1 MQSKDDKNKAE
12 TFDRDKVV
20 NIINSVILKIRD
32 QENEEIK
39 SLHGELTNL
48 NSIIEDARREIST
61 STPGDIQ
68 NKYIPTAADELD
80 AVVKATEQAT
90 GDIMDAVEIIET
102 LAENQLEGE
111 VAEKVAGAVTKIYE
125 ACSFQDI
132 TGQRINKVTSALQQI
147 ESKVIKLLDIV
158 GKKVPGMTDGELNR
172 VSINNPDEHALAQG
186 PQMPGRSITQDDID
200 KLLEDFE

>member
-1 MQSKDDKNKAE
+1 MQSKDDKNKVE

-32 QENEEIK
+32 QENEDIK

-48 NSIIEDARREIST
+48 NSIIEEARREIST

-111 VAEKVAGAVTKIYE
+111 VAEKLAGAVTKIYE

-186 PQMPGRSITQDDID
+186 PQMPGRSITQHDID

>member
-1 MQSKDDKNKAE
+1 MQSKDDKNKVE

-32 QENEEIK
+32 QENEDIK

-48 NSIIEDARREIST
+48 NSIIEEARREIST

-111 VAEKVAGAVTKIYE
+111 VAEKLAGAVTKIYE